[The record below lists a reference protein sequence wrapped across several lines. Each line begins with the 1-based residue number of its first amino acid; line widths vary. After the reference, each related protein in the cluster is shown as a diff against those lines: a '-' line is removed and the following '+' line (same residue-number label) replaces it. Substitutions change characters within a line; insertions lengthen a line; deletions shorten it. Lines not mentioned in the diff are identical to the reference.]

1 MGGLTRAAQSYG
13 VRGRERESE
22 KEDQKM
28 KKGSPYSIAE
38 RPGSA
43 ADPGS

>member
-13 VRGRERESE
+13 RRRESE

-38 RPGSA
+38 RTGSA

>member
-1 MGGLTRAAQSYG
+1 MGGFTHAAQSYG
-13 VRGRERESE
+13 RGRERESE

-43 ADPGS
+43 ADPDS